1 MSPPARVGVALIAVC
16 WLLINAYLNYRIAS
30 GPVLGSH
37 SWCCFFLA
45 SLVMSHCRVS
55 CREVWQHW
63 LDSLCTTVYRTNSA
77 FVSWLFDL
85 VIKRYVGVVATDSLL
100 GRSIVFTGVDSEQ
113 PNEEVFGYAP
123 SFRVA

>member
-1 MSPPARVGVALIAVC
+1 
-16 WLLINAYLNYRIAS
+16 
-30 GPVLGSH
+30 
-37 SWCCFFLA
+37 
-45 SLVMSHCRVS
+45 MSHCRVS